1 MILVT
6 GALGRIGNAT
16 ALALHHRG
24 AAVKALVPSRSHVP
38 ALAELGVPL
47 AEGDYDDG
55 RLLSAALEGVH
66 TVVLLP
72 RPSADLVA
80 VQERVIDACTTAG
93 IRRIVKLSATGASA
107 TAHSPAARWHWR
119 IEQHLHH
126 APLESCVVRPMR
138 QMQELLHQLPL
149 LLTSGILVGC
159 QGEGR
164 VAEIDAR
171 DLGAVLAAC
180 AVADTLPTEPVLATG
195 PVALD
200 RWAMC
205 ELLSS
210 AFGRPVRYAHC
221 SAEELETTLLA
232 SGLSPWHVHDLVTTE
247 ASAAEGTFDHVTDAV
262 ETLTGRP
269 PRRFEQFANE
279 LATAISYTHAPER
292 TITGARGGVA

>member
-16 ALALHHRG
+16 ARALHSRG

-38 ALAELGVPL
+38 GLAELGIPL

-55 RLLSAALEGVH
+55 HRLSAALDGVH
-66 TVVLLP
+66 TVVLLS

-80 VQERVIDACTTAG
+80 VQERVIDACATAG
-93 IRRIVKLSATGASA
+93 VQRIVKLSATGANA
-107 TAHSPAARWHWR
+107 TARSDAARWHWR
-119 IEQHLHH
+119 IEQHLQR
-126 APLESCVVRPMR
+126 APLVSCVVRPMR

-149 LLTSGILVGC
+149 LLTSGMLVGC

-164 VAEIDAR
+164 VSEIDAR

-180 AVADTLPTEPVLATG
+180 AVADAVPDTPVLATG

-210 AFGRPVRYAHC
+210 AFGRPVRYVNC
-221 SAEELETTLLA
+221 TTTELESTLLA
-232 SGLSPWHVHDLVTTE
+232 SGISPWQVHDLVSTE
-247 ASAAEGTFDHVTDAV
+247 ASAAEGAFDIVTDTV
-262 ETLTGRP
+262 EAMTGRP

-279 LATAISYTHAPER
+279 LATALSYTYAPER
-292 TITGARGGVA
+292 AVKGTLEGVG